1 MEGHLT
7 VEDGTIYDF
16 LSLLGQNIET
26 HGQHPFHLMVEMVS
40 RLFKRFQQ
48 FNPQLL
54 SKKNVA
60 HHYDLSQKL
69 YELFLDPDL
78 QYSCAYFES
87 PETDLET
94 AQENKKRHIAAK
106 LMISPGQSVL
116 DIGSGWGGLAI
127 FLAKTIGA
135 KVTGITLSENQLEES
150 HKKAKNEGLTDLID
164 FYLRDYRDQAGTFER
179 IVSVGM
185 FEHVGIGHFPNFFMT
200 YKNLLADNGIALLHT
215 IGRSSP
221 PSVTDPWVR
230 KYIFPGGYIPALS
243 EVLPAIEKTGL
254 IVTDVEILHA
264 HYAETIRH
272 WRARFNA
279 NRDRIKTIYDERFC
293 RMWEFYLASSEVS
306 FRFLGMTVFQI
317 QMVKKSRLLPL
328 KRDYIE
334 KLENEM

>member
-26 HGQHPFHLMVEMVS
+26 HGQHPFHLMVEMLS

-48 FNPQLL
+48 FNPHVL

-135 KVTGITLSENQLEES
+135 RVTGITLSENQLEES

-279 NRDRIKTIYDERFC
+279 NRDTIKTIYDERFC

>member
-1 MEGHLT
+1 
-7 VEDGTIYDF
+7 
-16 LSLLGQNIET
+16 
-26 HGQHPFHLMVEMVS
+26 
-40 RLFKRFQQ
+40 
-48 FNPQLL
+48 
-54 SKKNVA
+54 
-60 HHYDLSQKL
+60 
-69 YELFLDPDL
+69 
-78 QYSCAYFES
+78 
-87 PETDLET
+87 
-94 AQENKKRHIAAK
+94 
-106 LMISPGQSVL
+106 
-116 DIGSGWGGLAI
+116 
-127 FLAKTIGA
+127 
-135 KVTGITLSENQLEES
+135 
-150 HKKAKNEGLTDLID
+150 KAKNEGLTDLID